1 MKRKNLFI
9 CLTAVLLIALS
20 AGIFAIS
27 SSAVATVSY
36 DGQTIDIS
44 SCPSSTFVVL
54 KRLANETKYTLVGG
68 YNDLTSTDSAT
79 GAIQAAKGA
88 ICKNGTDDMSPS
100 DRAVILMRKNY
111 TNTQGYN
118 NTSMIGGTVVID
130 LMGNTLT
137 TTAPIFNAQAKY
149 SYGDGYFEIRNGFIT
164 QSSALVNLSIKTDSG
179 AASDYERYGGK
190 DKHFDFYFYNLRITY
205 ASGATNTEVIAKA
218 TSSENGNI
226 TAKVTLDSC
235 YIDLVTNVPKGSGSA
250 PKLINI
256 VSFKDTGYRID
267 GTLSIKG
274 AKLKLATNEPFDCY
288 AFPRDNGNGDSVI
301 YEKNESGAYLDL
313 SFPYRAASDYPAD
326 FSTSFKSATNGKTL
340 TFGIT
345 YNRSS
350 NENVYYTLGENEST
364 KYGTIPRRYAYPTAF
379 PYTVFS
385 DGKFVG
391 AYSTMTAA
399 LDAVS
404 NEYKTNGATATTLL
418 LRRNATVSSP
428 YSNTSYIKGNLN
440 IDLGGFSVI
449 SSASGGFLNL
459 QAKNTGTQSIN
470 IFGGQ
475 VFLSSGGIACMSAY
489 SQAADSGYSLA
500 TDTSY
505 KTFNVSFK
513 DVRFSFAKGN
523 TVTNMTG
530 SFQDGIFAGSGNKRS
545 VTNFKFTDCT
555 FDLTHAKSGTTI
567 FNANDTVTQNTDKTA
582 VNSSVNIRLTSCK
595 IISERALT
603 SYTLYSVNQNNG
615 SSVIIETGTRLLQK
629 KSLAAPSLT
638 LPTEKGSGA
647 FMSAGED
654 GGLSAYTLADSK
666 TAKIAFTPSSSI
678 TLHSDIIFN
687 VYLPENSY
695 MTGAV
700 LDGVAVNR
708 NTVKNGCY
716 TASVSLPAK
725 EAARTLTLVANFT
738 VDGTPVSLTFDFS
751 VLSYAE
757 RLLSEGGISEKER
770 ALARDILAYIASAYE
785 YFNSDGKEEVSRRVE
800 DILGDR
806 TSGEFQR
813 VTGASSDIGSLI
825 GSTLILDATP
835 RVRFYFASRAER
847 DAHTFR
853 SEGTQISAEVGGEPI
868 NGTTVYYSDITL
880 YAHRMI
886 KAVELYRGGVSVGT
900 YHINSYV
907 DYVKNTYS
915 GANKTALVSLVE
927 RFYVYCKSADTYKA
941 LTTSPIPH
949 THSYTVKEQEP
960 TYLERGYKL
969 STCACGEEI
978 KEYTTG
984 LSEDKN
990 LNILFVGNS
999 HTDNNNLPSVFSDIC
1014 ASAGYSYTVKKSTA
1028 GGYWLL
1034 KFANYSDTNGKAA
1047 QDAINNN
1054 GYDFVFLQGSAP
1066 YAVTQPE
1073 TIYDGI
1079 RKMGKIVEDSGA
1091 VPIIYQP
1098 FSRKQP
1104 HATLTDA
1111 GISSEEMTFIMTGV
1125 YDAIA
1130 KETGYVKSPGGIGVY
1145 NIYKNYPSIEVY
1157 AEDHNHPSALGTYV
1171 SALCH
1176 FATLTGR
1183 SPIGVPYTFGLDPA
1197 TARIVQTAAH
1207 DAVFNPL
1214 KIPDK
1219 YKTTSEGKG
1228 EGATSVFLTQ
1238 IPAGSTLIS
1247 SGIKGSSGKTHSTES
1262 GAALTAT
1269 QKKDIADIKYG
1280 LSVIGISSAPNGV
1293 GVINDGKW
1301 KNDAAYRTSSNF
1313 IGDTHFI
1320 DGTVNSIEQF
1330 KCLVTF
1336 NFGKQVNMTA
1346 LAFFANTTAGMPQ
1359 AIEIFTSNDGATWS
1373 IVPGACYDT
1382 SSGSVITT
1390 AASVP
1395 SGSDGNTTGAM
1406 AIVDLKSASGGITA
1420 QYIRIGIIDG
1430 VTASNKTY
1438 DLNVQEIAV
1447 YGKTN

>member
-1 MKRKNLFI
+1 M
-9 CLTAVLLIALS
+9 AALLIALS
-20 AGIFAIS
+20 LSVFAIS
-27 SSAVATVSY
+27 SSAATTVSY
-36 DGQTIDIS
+36 DGQTVDIS

-68 YNDLTSTDSAT
+68 FDNLTSTDSAT

-88 ICKNGTDDMSPS
+88 ICKSGTDDMSL
-100 DRAVILMRKNY
+100 DDTAVILMRKDY
-111 TNTQGYN
+111 TSTAGYN

-149 SYGDGYFEIRNGFIT
+149 CYGDGYFEVKNGFIT
-164 QSSALVNLSIKTDSG
+164 QSSSLVNLSIKTDSG
-179 AASDYERYGGK
+179 TSGDYKQYGGK

-235 YIDLVTNVPKGSGSA
+235 YIDLVTNVPTDGTGA
-250 PKLINI
+250 VKLINI

-274 AKLKLATNEPFDCY
+274 AKFKLATNEPFDCY

-313 SFPYRAASDYPAD
+313 SFPYRDASDYPAD
-326 FSTSFKSATNGKTL
+326 FSNSFKSATNGKSL

-350 NENVYYTLGENEST
+350 KENVYYTLGENEDT

-379 PYTVFS
+379 PYVVFS

-391 AYSTMTAA
+391 AYTTMSAS

-404 NEYKTNGATATTLL
+404 NEYKTNGAVAATLL
-418 LRRNATVSSP
+418 LRRNATISSP
-428 YSNTSYIKGNLN
+428 YSNTSYIKGDLN
-440 IDLGGFSVI
+440 IDLGGFSLT

-459 QAKNTGTQSIN
+459 DAKNTGKQNIN
-470 IFGGQ
+470 VFGGQ
-475 VFLSSGGIACMSAY
+475 ILLNNGGIACMSAY

-500 TDTSY
+500 TDSSY
-505 KTFNVSFK
+505 KTFDVSFT
-513 DVRFSFAKGN
+513 DVDFSFAEGN

-555 FDLTHAKSGTTI
+555 FDLTRAKSGTAL

-582 VNSSVNIRLTSCK
+582 VNSIVSITLSACK
-595 IISERALT
+595 IISEGALT
-603 SYTLYSVNQNNG
+603 DYTLYSVNANNG
-615 SSVIIETGTRLLQK
+615 SSVTFELGTHLLQK
-629 KSLAAPSLT
+629 KSLPSPSIA
-638 LPTEKGSGA
+638 LPAENGSGV
-647 FMSAGED
+647 FVRVGED
-654 GGLSAYTLADSK
+654 GGYSAYTLTDRK
-666 TAKIAFTPSSSI
+666 VAKIAFTPKSSI
-678 TLHSDIIFN
+678 TLDSNLIFN
-687 VYLPENSY
+687 VYLPENQY
-695 MTGAV
+695 LTGAS
-700 LDGVAVNR
+700 LDGVEVSR
-708 NTVKNGCY
+708 NTVSNGCY

-757 RLLSEGGISEKER
+757 RLLSEGGISDNER
-770 ALARDILAYIASAYE
+770 ALARAILAYIKSAYE
-785 YFNSDGKEEVSRRVE
+785 YFDSDGKEEVSQKIRS
-800 DILGDR
+800 ILGDGTPDEFQR
-806 TSGEFQR
+806 TSG
-813 VTGASSDIGSLI
+813 SSGGISTSL

-847 DAHTFR
+847 DAHTIKVD
-853 SEGTQISAEVGGEPI
+853 GAQISTKGGSELI
-868 NGTTVYYSDITL
+868 NGESIYFSDLTL
-880 YAHRMI
+880 YAHDMI
-886 KAVELYRGGVSVGT
+886 KPIGLFKNGVSAGT

-907 DYVKNTYS
+907 DYASDVYT
-915 GANKTALVSLVE
+915 GENKQELVGLVE
-927 RFYVYCKSADTYKA
+927 HFYAYCMSADAYKR

-969 STCACGEEI
+969 STCACGDEI

-999 HTDNNNLPSVFSDIC
+999 HTDNNNLPSVFGDIC
-1014 ASAGYSYTVKKSTA
+1014 ASAGYSYNIKKSTA

-1034 KFANYSDTNGKAA
+1034 KFANYSDTAGKAA
-1047 QDAINNN
+1047 QDELTNND
-1054 GYDFVFLQGSAP
+1054 YDYVFLQDSAP

-1079 RKMGKIVEDSGA
+1079 RRMGKLVEDSGA
-1091 VPIIYQP
+1091 VPIIYQS
-1098 FSRKQP
+1098 FARKQP
-1104 HATLTDA
+1104 HATLADA

-1130 KETGYVKSPGGIGVY
+1130 RETGYVKSPGGIGVY

-1214 KIPDK
+1214 RIPDK

-1228 EGATSVFLTQ
+1228 EGATSVFLTE

-1247 SGIKGSSGKTHSTES
+1247 SGITGTNGKTHSTES
-1262 GAALTAT
+1262 GAALTAA

-1280 LSVIGISSAPNGV
+1280 LSVIGISSAPNGI

-1301 KNDAAYRTSSNF
+1301 KNASDYRASANF

-1320 DGTVNSIEQF
+1320 DGTVNDIEQF

-1336 NFGKQVNMTA
+1336 NFGKQVNATA
-1346 LAFFANTTAGMPQ
+1346 IAFFANTTAGMPQ
-1359 AIEIFTSNDGATWS
+1359 SIEIFTSNDGVSWS
-1373 IVPGACYDT
+1373 IVPGAYYDT

-1390 AASVP
+1390 AVGVP

-1406 AIVDLKSASGGITA
+1406 AIVDLKSASVGITA